1 MNLTNT
7 QKGTLLAF
15 IGVMIITPDTLL
27 IRLISLD
34 TWSALFYRSL
44 FPSVALFVGYII
56 LFRGK
61 TLNDFYHMGIPGVI
75 NALFILF
82 SNITFIFAVANT
94 NVANALIM
102 ISLIPLAAALF
113 SAIFLN
119 ERPLLLT
126 WLCMIACLI
135 TIIFIFY
142 ESYEMGRFLGDF
154 FGLLC
159 ALSMGASLTVMRR
172 YNHINFVPSY
182 IFAKFLT
189 ALVALPFATTLA
201 IGGFDLLFSSL
212 MIITVGVSFLFITI
226 APKYVTS
233 PEVGI
238 FFLLETAF
246 GPLWVWFFIAEE
258 PTRNTLIGGSIIVFI
273 IFIHSLIMIRREKI
287 RDDVQLSQDKNN

>member
-44 FPSVALFVGYII
+44 LPSVALFVGYII